1 MNYKLDDVQISGIR
15 RFFNK
20 VKEVPGAISL
30 TLGQPD
36 FEMPKEIKLGMI
48 KAIEEDKT
56 IYTDNLGVPELR
68 EEVSIYLKSK
78 NINYSKEEICI
89 TVGGSEG
96 LFSAIASVINKGDK
110 LLIPTPGYPAY
121 ENIVKI
127 LGGVVV
133 YYKLNE
139 DFTINIEE
147 LESLIVKDDIKYMI
161 LSYPSNPTGAIL
173 NYKDYCKLVDLIKKY
188 NLLVI
193 TDEVYEAFSYEG
205 YYSIAMNEDV
215 KDNIIYVG
223 SFSKMFSATGIR
235 LGFIATNYKIIDE
248 ITKVHQ
254 YCVSCANSIAQF
266 GVIEGLKSGLYNV
279 DIMKKEF
286 ILRKEYV
293 EKRLKA
299 MNLDFI
305 SPKGAFYIFP
315 SIKRFNLTSEE
326 FCLRLLKEKKVAC
339 VPGDA
344 FGYGGEGYIRISY
357 CYSTE
362 ELKEALD
369 SIELFI
375 NELH

>member
-1 MNYKLDDVQISGIR
+1 MNYNLDDVQISGIR
-15 RFFNK
+15 MFFNK

-56 IYTDNLGVPELR
+56 IYTDNLGVLELR
-68 EEVSIYLKSK
+68 EEVCNYLKSK

-96 LFSAIASVINKGDK
+96 LFSSIASVINKGDK
-110 LLIPTPGYPAY
+110 VLIPTPGYPAY

-133 YYKLNE
+133 YYELNE

-147 LESLIVKDDIKYMI
+147 LDRLIVKGQIKYMI

-173 NYKDYCKLVDLIKKY
+173 NYNDYCKLANLIKKY

-193 TDEVYEAFSYEG
+193 TDEVYEAFTYEE
-205 YYSIAMNEDV
+205 YHSIAMNEEL
-215 KDNIIYVG
+215 KENIIYVG
-223 SFSKMFSATGIR
+223 SFSKMLSATGVR
-235 LGFIATNYKIIDE
+235 LGFIASNRTIIDE
-248 ITKVHQ
+248 INKVHQ

-266 GVIEGLKSGLYNV
+266 GILEGLRNGLYNI
-279 DIMKKEF
+279 DKMKKEF
-286 ILRKEYV
+286 MLRKDYV
-293 EKRLKA
+293 EKRLKD
-299 MNLDFI
+299 MDLEFI

-315 SIKRFNLTSEE
+315 SIKKFNLTSEE
-326 FCLRLLKEKKVAC
+326 FCLRLLKEKKIAC
-339 VPGDA
+339 VPGSA
-344 FGYGGEGYIRISY
+344 FGYGGEGYIRMSY
-357 CYSTE
+357 CYSSV

-369 SIELFI
+369 SIEIFI
-375 NELH
+375 KELH